1 VVLQNI
7 KPTKEALQMKFIGM
21 DAHSKTCFFVVLGKT
36 GRILNAKRVAT
47 SDSNLLEFVR
57 AVKGAKKLVFEEGVM
72 SQWLFVLYKD
82 EVDEVVICQPTE
94 HDGPKNDERDAW
106 NLADLLRVGRLK
118 PVYHADNEL
127 MNLRTLVSGHDD
139 LIGEITREKN
149 RLKALFRQVAIP
161 TEKKLYQSPQMVWQL
176 PTDTQQ
182 YVACTLYERLDMY
195 EEQRNGYHERFE
207 SNATRFKDIKLIMS
221 IPGIGVVRAN
231 QIVAIMVTPHR
242 FHNKYHLF
250 SYAKLTRHARESDG
264 KQYGKKPARGQPML
278 KAVFKSAVVSAMKS
292 NTSFKRRYEEKRK
305 NGADDRTARHAVS
318 KAIAA
323 TVLAVWKSGKKYN
336 DKHKEVT
343 RRRSQ
348 KSHSDT

>member
-1 VVLQNI
+1 
-7 KPTKEALQMKFIGM
+7 MKFIGL
-21 DAHSKTCFFVVLGKT
+21 DAHSNTCFFVVLGKT
-36 GRILNAKRVAT
+36 GRTLNTQRVT
-47 SDSNLLEFVR
+47 TNESNLLEFVR
-57 AVKGAKKLVFEEGVM
+57 AVKGEKKLVFEEGVM
-72 SQWLFVLYKD
+72 SQWLFLLFKD
-82 EVDEVVICQPTE
+82 EVDELVVCQPTE
-94 HDGPKNDERDAW
+94 HDGPKNDELDAW

-118 PVYHADNEL
+118 SVYHADNEM

-161 TEKKLYQSPQMVWQL
+161 TETKLYQSPEMVWQL
-176 PTDTQQ
+176 PTDTQK
-182 YVACTLYERLDMY
+182 YVACTLYEQLELF
-195 EEQRNGYHERFE
+195 EEQRLGYHERFE
-207 SNATRFKDIKLIMS
+207 SNAKRFKEIKLLMS

-264 KQYGKKPARGQPML
+264 KQYGKKPAKGQPML
-278 KAVFKSAVVSAMKS
+278 KAVFKSAVTSAMKS
-292 NTSFKRRYEEKRK
+292 NTSFKRRYEDKR
-305 NGADDRTARHAVS
+305 NDGADDRTARHAVS

-323 TVLAVWKSGKKYN
+323 TVLAVWKSGKKYD
-336 DKHKEVT
+336 DKHREVT
-343 RRRSQ
+343 HRRHQ